1 MTMNWTK
8 EKVGTLEK
16 MWKSG
21 KSAAE
26 IAKALGSGVTRNA
39 VIGKA
44 HRLGL
49 SGRPSPQKAK
59 VLKNEPLRSKT
70 AQPKLP
76 PKTSSVAGKKT
87 AVTIAVKETARV
99 SLPPAQK
106 AKKATLKPA
115 LTPSSR
121 GANAKLTPTDGEVEP
136 PHRFK
141 EEPSPVGVSLLDLTD
156 KMCRWPIGDPK
167 EDDFHFCGRGIK
179 IGSPYCEHHASVAF
193 QTISRGRTA
202 INENMVIDDEPAADD
217 AEDDAE
223 DDVEADEEE

>member
-1 MTMNWTK
+1 MNWTK

-59 VLKNEPLRSKT
+59 VLKTEPLRAKI

-76 PKTSSVAGKKT
+76 PKTSSATGKKT
-87 AVTIAVKETARV
+87 ASVTIAVKETARV
-99 SLPPAQK
+99 ALPPAQK
-106 AKKATLKPA
+106 GKKATLKPA
-115 LTPSSR
+115 LTPAAR
-121 GANAKLTPTDGEVEP
+121 GANAKLAPLDAEVEP

-167 EDDFHFCGRGIK
+167 EDDFHFCGRPIK
-179 IGSPYCEHHASVAF
+179 AGSPYCEHHAAVAF
-193 QTISRGRTA
+193 QTISRGRAA
-202 INENMVIDDEPAADD
+202 INENMVIDDDAPADD
-217 AEDDAE
+217 ADDEAE
-223 DDVEADEEE
+223 DDVEAEDEE